1 MQHSTVADERL
12 FVGVPMT
19 PAALDDV
26 VHVVAVESVR
36 PGHDDVVATPL
47 GELVAQ
53 KRARCRVVDVLFGD
67 ELVETGVDREDARR
81 GVVINRY
88 GEAPLA
94 GDEPEVAPGDLLA
107 EVRVEMARLNSR
119 APPEPAR

>member
-1 MQHSTVADERL
+1 
-12 FVGVPMT
+12 
-19 PAALDDV
+19 
-26 VHVVAVESVR
+26 
-36 PGHDDVVATPL
+36 
-47 GELVAQ
+47 VAQ

-81 GVVINRY
+81 RVDINRD

-119 APPEPAR
+119 APPEPARDEDNLGPAVTEAQSVSAPGDGLDER